1 VSPFDII
8 QAPVLSEK
16 AVAEIPNSRYTFYVH
31 PEANRTQIQEAVQKV
46 FSVDVVKVNL
56 IKQRGKVRR
65 IGRFEGRDKDRK
77 KAIVTLKPGQTIQ
90 QLEGLT

>member
-1 VSPFDII
+1 MSPYDVI

-16 AVAEIPNSRYTFYVH
+16 AVAQIGNSRYTFYVH
-31 PEANRTQIQEAVQKV
+31 PNANRTQIKEAVQKV
-46 FSVDVVKVNL
+46 FNVDVVKVNL
-56 IKQRGKVRR
+56 IKVRGKVRR

>member
-1 VSPFDII
+1 MSPYDVI

-16 AVAEIPNSRYTFYVH
+16 AVAQIGNRRYTFYV
-31 PEANRTQIQEAVQKV
+31 PPNANRTQIKEAVQKV
-46 FSVDVVKVNL
+46 FNVDVVKVNL
-56 IKQRGKVRR
+56 IKVRGKVRR

>member
-1 VSPFDII
+1 VSPYDVI

-16 AVAEIPNSRYTFYVH
+16 AVAQIGNSRYTFYVH
-31 PEANRTQIQEAVQKV
+31 PNANRTQIKEAVQKV
-46 FSVDVVKVNL
+46 FNVDVVKVNL
-56 IKQRGKVRR
+56 IKVRGKVRR